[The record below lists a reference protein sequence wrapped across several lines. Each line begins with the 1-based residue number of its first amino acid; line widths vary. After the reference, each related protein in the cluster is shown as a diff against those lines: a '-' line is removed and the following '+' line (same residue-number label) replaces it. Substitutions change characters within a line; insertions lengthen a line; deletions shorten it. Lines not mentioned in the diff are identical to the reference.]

1 MKVLIAEDENVS
13 RMVLAKALANHEY
26 EVLQARDG
34 REAWAIFQNEKEDI
48 YIAVLDWQMP
58 GMDGIE
64 LCQKIKAASLSHYV
78 YVIFLTGKKD
88 IENIIEGLETG
99 ADDYLTKPF
108 DRRELLSRIKV
119 GLRLIGFEKALREAN
134 QKLHALATT
143 DGLTG
148 ISNRRAV
155 FERLRGEIF
164 RASRGNSPFC
174 LIMLDIDYFKKV
186 NDTYGHGAG
195 DKVLV
200 EIVNRMKSA
209 LRPYDVIGRYGGEEF
224 VVGISKTD
232 LKIIR
237 IIAERLRTCI
247 CERPFQIEGRKID
260 VSISLGVANFMPS
273 RDNDINDLLETI
285 IKAADIALY
294 KAKEAGRNRMVFYD
308 SIV

>member
-1 MKVLIAEDENVS
+1 MKILIAEDENVS
-13 RMVLAKALANHEY
+13 RIVLAKALGNHGY

-34 REAWAIFQNEKEDI
+34 REAWTIFQNEKEDI

-64 LCQKIKAASLSHYV
+64 LCQKIKDTSLSHYV

-88 IENIIEGLETG
+88 IDNIVKGLETG
-99 ADDYLTKPF
+99 ADDYLAKPF

-143 DGLTG
+143 DSLTG
-148 ISNRRAV
+148 IFNRRAI
-155 FERLRGEIF
+155 FERLSGEI
-164 RASRGNSPFC
+164 SRTIRENSPFC

-186 NDTYGHGAG
+186 NDTYGHSAG

-200 EIVNRMKSA
+200 EIVKRIKSE
-209 LRPYDVIGRYGGEEF
+209 LRPHDDIGRYGGEEF
-224 VVGISKTD
+224 LVGISKTD
-232 LKIIR
+232 SKISR
-237 IIAERLRTCI
+237 VIAERLRICI
-247 CERPFQIEGRKID
+247 CERPFQIECRKID
-260 VSISLGVANFMPS
+260 VSISLGVVNFMPS
-273 RDNDINDLLETI
+273 RDNHINDFLEAM

-294 KAKEAGRNRMVFYD
+294 KAKEAGRNRVAFYD

>member
-34 REAWAIFQNEKEDI
+34 QEAWDVFQSEREDI

-64 LCQKIKAASLSHYV
+64 LCQRIKGASLSHYV
-78 YVIFLTGKKD
+78 YVIFLTGKRD
-88 IENIIEGLETG
+88 IENIVKGLETG

-134 QKLHALATT
+134 QKLHTLAIT

-148 ISNRRAV
+148 IFNRRAV
-155 FERLRGEIF
+155 LESLRSEIS
-164 RASRGNSPFC
+164 RAVRENSSFC
-174 LIMLDIDYFKKV
+174 LIMLDIDHFKKI
-186 NDTYGHGAG
+186 NDTYGHSAG

-232 LKIIR
+232 SKINR
-237 IIAERLRTCI
+237 VIAERLCTCI
-247 CERPFQIEGRKID
+247 CERPFQIEDRKID
-260 VSISLGVANFMPS
+260 VSVSLGVVGFMPS
-273 RDNDINDLLETI
+273 RDNDINDLLEAK

-294 KAKEAGRNRMVFYD
+294 KAKEAGRNRAAYD
-308 SIV
+308 SVV

>member
-34 REAWAIFQNEKEDI
+34 QEAWDVFQSEKEDI

-64 LCQKIKAASLSHYV
+64 LCQRIKGASLSHYV
-78 YVIFLTGKKD
+78 YVIFLTGKRD
-88 IENIIEGLETG
+88 IENIVKGLETG

-134 QKLHALATT
+134 QKLHTLAIT

-148 ISNRRAV
+148 ISNRRAI
-155 FERLRGEIF
+155 FERLRSEIS
-164 RASRGNSPFC
+164 RAVRENSPFC
-174 LIMLDIDYFKKV
+174 LIMLDIDHFKKI
-186 NDTYGHGAG
+186 NDTYGHSAG

-232 LKIIR
+232 SKINR
-237 IIAERLRTCI
+237 VIAERLRTCI
-247 CERPFQIEGRKID
+247 CERPFQIEDRKID
-260 VSISLGVANFMPS
+260 VSVSLGVVGFMPS
-273 RDNDINDLLETI
+273 RDNDINDLLEAM

-294 KAKEAGRNRMVFYD
+294 KAKEAGRNRVAYD